1 MKENMYIKLILRD
14 KREVCNLALCI
25 LCRYSIELKHAL
37 CILVMWADQQLKQCH
52 LICTLCRRILF
63 ILRKWIYGKKVG
75 VRRSMLP
82 EVVDRACWH
91 VLEADRSMLLPQ
103 GPGHR
108 FFACRLIE
116 HFGNARDR
124 LDVLHLLR
132 QNLALVRPPEKL
144 NIDN

>member
-63 ILRKWIYGKKVG
+63 LFYENEYMAK
-75 VRRSMLP
+75 RSELGA
-82 EVVDRACWH
+82 VCY
-91 VLEADRSMLLPQ
+91 L
-103 GPGHR
+103 
-108 FFACRLIE
+108 
-116 HFGNARDR
+116 
-124 LDVLHLLR
+124 
-132 QNLALVRPPEKL
+132 K
-144 NIDN
+144 